1 MAVDPAE
8 AIEAHRA
15 FIARRRALRPS
26 EECRTPT
33 SDEWDAFLAHFEIRD
48 HLNVRGV
55 ATAGEAVRDSGGP
68 RRCADVGPTAVPV
81 RAVPAEAQGDTG
93 ASGTGGDL
101 AVVDHDLGVGAF
113 GDACLVGA
121 VTAVV
126 VCRAVTL
133 PGRMRT

>member
-26 EECRTPT
+26 EEYRTPT

-81 RAVPAEAQGDTG
+81 VLSRPRPKGIPGPQELEATLPSWTMTLGSAHSATRASWV
-93 ASGTGGDL
+93 
-101 AVVDHDLGVGAF
+101 
-113 GDACLVGA
+113 A